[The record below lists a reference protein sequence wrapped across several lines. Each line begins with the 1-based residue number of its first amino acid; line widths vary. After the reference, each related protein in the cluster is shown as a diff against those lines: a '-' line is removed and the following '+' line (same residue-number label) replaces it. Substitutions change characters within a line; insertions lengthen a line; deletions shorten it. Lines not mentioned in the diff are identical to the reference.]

1 LFIYKKNKGIFSFE
15 RNMENNQFLI
25 EADNENLKYISNQFS
40 SFSVSNY
47 SESKAF
53 FLFFWQKIEKKTK
66 DFLL

>member
-1 LFIYKKNKGIFSFE
+1 
-15 RNMENNQFLI
+15 MENNQFLL
-25 EADNENLKYISNQFS
+25 EADNENLNYISNQFS

-53 FLFFWQKIEKKTK
+53 FLFIDKKEREKTK